1 MISLHASNNYT
12 KLIQRRCLSVVAW
25 GLNSWGECGAK
36 AMTPLLPTPFEIQA
50 VEGQIMQ
57 SITAGKSHSI
67 LVNNQGEVYSFG
79 KGSAGELGTGKTE
92 PQFAAARLEHIVDK
106 FVVGAAAGPT
116 HSYFLADNGKVL
128 ATGRVSSPH
137 GAMMWAVEQDG
148 EHQSK
153 EEEELASFLLQ
164 DGDGRRSNSQYSIS
178 SENTNSSLLSSHS
191 RGDSSRLGVDMD
203 VGNKRV
209 TQEPSWASMHLVP
222 LVDHRSRYI
231 EIQNSKIMLSDPL
244 RSLSEKQSAGKL
256 WDDHMHQDGT
266 ASSFSL
272 PTFLGGGAGLM
283 GAIVNTQSRNSFST
297 KIKSIYSCS
306 VTGRSILV
314 NEFGVPMMLE
324 PLKTCLYA
332 FKENGVPASWSQA
345 VHPSSLVLEAIEDN
359 GGAIRCGAG
368 ESYYVVLTASGKVI
382 IWWDGCSDKFEERC
396 TKEAGPHSIY
406 RQGRTAMLLVNGL
419 PHITQI
425 SSSPSTIYC
434 ADSYSVWSLEIPTS
448 VYLDR
453 LEYPRRILEL
463 KDASIKN
470 LRSGARSGAVV
481 TDEGKLWLWGSQ
493 LVSDAEMQ
501 KAMHYAEG
509 EGFGHWAYSSTS
521 TDSTIS
527 SSPWPGL
534 GGNVEP
540 VEIPGLHGV
549 SDIALGA
556 QHALA
561 AVA

>member
-1 MISLHASNNYT
+1 MISLNASNKYT
-12 KLIQRRCLSVVAW
+12 KFIQSRCLSVVAW
-25 GLNSWGECGAK
+25 GLNSWGECGIR
-36 AMTPLLPTPFEIQA
+36 AMTPLLPTPLEIQA
-50 VEGQIMQ
+50 VEGQTMQ
-57 SITAGKSHSI
+57 SIAAGKSHSI

-92 PQFAAARLEHIVDK
+92 PQFNAARLEHIVDK
-106 FVVGAAAGPT
+106 YVVGAAVGPT
-116 HSYFLADNGKVL
+116 HSFFLADDGKVL
-128 ATGRVSSPH
+128 ATGRVSSPDI
-137 GAMMWAVEQDG
+137 AMMWAVEQDG
-148 EHQSK
+148 EQHSK

-164 DGDGRRSNSQYSIS
+164 DGDGRRSNSQYSLL
-178 SENTNSSLLSSHS
+178 SENATSSMVSSHS
-191 RGDSSRLGVDMD
+191 RGDSSRLGVDI
-203 VGNKRV
+203 GNGNRRL

-231 EIQNSKIMLSDPL
+231 EIQNSRLMFSDPL

-256 WDDHMHQDGT
+256 WDDHMCQDGT
-266 ASSFSL
+266 AGSFSL

-283 GAIVNTQSRNSFST
+283 GAIVNNQSRNSFNMKT
-297 KIKSIYSCS
+297 KSIYSCS
-306 VTGRSILV
+306 ITGRSISI

-324 PLKTCLYA
+324 PLKTSLYA
-332 FKENGVPASWSQA
+332 FKESGVPASWSQA
-345 VHPSSLVLEAIEDN
+345 VHPSSLVLETIEDN

-382 IWWDGCSDKFEERC
+382 VWWDGCANKFEERC

-419 PHITQI
+419 PHIRHV
-425 SSSPSTIYC
+425 SSSPNTVYF
-434 ADSYSVWSLEIPTS
+434 ADSHSVWSLEIPAS

-463 KDASIKN
+463 GDASIQK
-470 LRSGARSGAVV
+470 LRSGARSSAVI

-493 LVSDAEMQ
+493 LVSEADMQ

-509 EGFGHWAYSSTS
+509 EGFGHWAYSSTKA
-521 TDSTIS
+521 DSTNS
-527 SSPWPGL
+527 NTRWPGL

-540 VEIPGLHGV
+540 AEIPGLHGV
-549 SDIALGA
+549 SDIAWGA
-556 QHALA
+556 HHALA